1 MKILVNELTLCVCDW
16 GGESLTTGAAELGF
30 LLQNIVS
37 TL

>member
-16 GGESLTTGAAELGF
+16 GGETLATVAAELCF
-30 LLQNIVS
+30 LLQNIMS